1 MIPEAASSI
10 LASHPKRRW
19 QSGNAA
25 VRKTVAPGHRW
36 FDSIP
41 AHFMSSWRSWIARHR
56 PKVKVARSSRAGDT
70 MARISLAREAGRSP
84 AVAGFDSRARLHGLW
99 SRGKDGSVLRSR
111 RAFESRRADG
121 GAHVIGTTEYSFPVR
136 IWLVLLSKNQ
146 SEKLTSGCKSRF
158 QPEP

>member
-36 FDSIP
+36 FDPIP

-56 PKVKVARSSRAGDT
+56 PKVKVARSSRAEDA
-70 MARISLAREAGRSP
+70 MARISLVREAGCNPVCYWVRFPGASHGSSSKGSGQRCP
-84 AVAGFDSRARLHGLW
+84 KPSMRVRIAPGRPWCSRY
-99 SRGKDGSVLRSR
+99 
-111 RAFESRRADG
+111 
-121 GAHVIGTTEYSFPVR
+121 GTTEHSFPVR

-146 SEKLTSGCKSRF
+146 SEKLTSGCDTRF